1 MENSNSFFEKI
12 NHWLKN
18 SLSLKLITI
27 TTLMLVL
34 LIPASMI
41 KSIISERQY
50 LRESTISE
58 VSQKW
63 ANRQNINGPIM
74 TIPLTYEEKVDKD
87 KVEEYTKYLHILP
100 EDLNIDGQI
109 DPTRLRRS
117 IYEVVVYESAL
128 SLKGKFK
135 INKSVDKNNLKRI
148 NYDHAFITMGI
159 SDLRGIQNQM
169 KLLWNGVTLDIE
181 PGSKI
186 PDIIKSGVTID
197 LPDLSELTESTFDFG
212 MDINL
217 QGSQNISFTPL
228 GKTTDIKISS
238 EWTDP
243 SFNGSFLPDDR
254 EVSESGFSAQWKVL
268 QLNRNYPQSW
278 IGNAYANNINASAF
292 GIALILP
299 LNDYLKST
307 RAAKYAAMTIALT
320 FLIFFVIEILN
331 HRKIHP
337 FQYTLV
343 GFALLLFYILLISIS
358 EHLNFNMAY
367 GISSVIV
374 VGMITL
380 YSMSV
385 FKKNKLSILLM
396 TILTSLYG
404 FVFTTMQLT
413 EYALLMGSIGLAII
427 LGLTM
432 YFTKNINWYKLNE
445 AKN

>member
-1 MENSNSFFEKI
+1 METSNSFFERT
-12 NHWLKN
+12 NNWLKT

-27 TTLMLVL
+27 TFLMLVL

-41 KSIISERQY
+41 KSIITERQY

-63 ANRQNINGPIM
+63 ANSQKINGPIM
-74 TIPLTYEEKVDKD
+74 TIPLTYEEKIDKD
-87 KVEEYTKYLHILP
+87 EVHEYIKYLHILP
-100 EDLNIDGQI
+100 ENLQIDGTI

-128 SLKGKFK
+128 EIQGKFN
-135 INKSVDKNNLKRI
+135 INKSIDQNNLKRI
-148 NYDHAFITMGI
+148 NYDQAFITFGV

-169 KLLWNGVTLDIE
+169 QLQWNGTTLEVE

-186 PDIIKSGVTID
+186 PEIIRSGITVA
-197 LPDLSELTESTFDFG
+197 LPDLSEFVDSTFDFG
-212 MDINL
+212 LDIDL

-228 GKTTDIKISS
+228 GKTTDINISS
-238 EWTDP
+238 EWPDP
-243 SFNGSFLPDDR
+243 SFNGSFLPDER
-254 EVSESGFSAQWKVL
+254 EVTESGFSAQWKVL

-278 IGNAYANNINASAF
+278 IGNDYTNNINESSF
-292 GIALILP
+292 GIDLILP
-299 LNDYLKST
+299 LNDYLKSM

-367 GISSVIV
+367 LISSIIV

-385 FKKNKLSILLM
+385 FKKNKLSTLLM
-396 TILTSLYG
+396 AILSSLYG

-445 AKN
+445 AKS

>member
-27 TTLMLVL
+27 TILMLVL

-135 INKSVDKNNLKRI
+135 INKFVDKNNLKRI

-186 PDIIKSGVTID
+186 PDIIKSGVTIA

-238 EWTDP
+238 EWPDP

-367 GISSVIV
+367 GISSIIV